1 MAEWHPSIVIW
12 GVTQQVSGWGGST
25 SIFVQGLV
33 HSHSNLIIPNEQYAK
48 IFFRSVPSAYSRR
61 GFPDAILLTQLIMAK
76 TDAITFSMKNG
87 HTVVKLKPISN
98 EVLTGY

>member
-1 MAEWHPSIVIW
+1 MAEWHTSIVIW
-12 GVTQQVSGWGGST
+12 GVPPQVSGCGGST

-33 HSHSNLIIPNEQYAK
+33 HSHCNLIIPNEQYAK
-48 IFFRSVPSAYSRR
+48 IFFRSVPSAHSRK
-61 GFPDAILLTQLIMAK
+61 GFSDAILLTQLTMGK

-87 HTVVKLKPISN
+87 HTAVKLKPISN